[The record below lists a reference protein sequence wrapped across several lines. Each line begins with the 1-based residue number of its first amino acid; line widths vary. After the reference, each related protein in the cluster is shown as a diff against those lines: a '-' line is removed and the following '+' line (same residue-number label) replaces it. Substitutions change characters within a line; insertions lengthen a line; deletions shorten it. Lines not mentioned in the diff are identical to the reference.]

1 MLQAGM
7 VAELQYFFAMIV
19 YGVTVALCYHL
30 LLYFRAI
37 FRHGVSLVD
46 AEDIL
51 FFAAAGIGF
60 FLIAYRMNDGI
71 LRWYAFAG
79 CFVGVVLHEKT
90 LGRMSK
96 RARKWLL
103 QKLRKTYK
111 IEGV

>member
-1 MLQAGM
+1 MLSKEMITELAYVTAM
-7 VAELQYFFAMIV
+7 VV
-19 YGVTVALCYHL
+19 YGFGTAIGYQV
-30 LLYFRAI
+30 LLYIRVI
-37 FRHGVSLVD
+37 WRHTVPFLD

-111 IEGV
+111 IKGV